1 MAAMKRALAAASL
14 LFFAGLAARADD
26 VSPWKASLEE
36 RIQGVL
42 PRPEDEKWLKIGWR
56 SDLARGRFEAN
67 AAGKP
72 LFLWLM
78 DGDPMGCT

>member
-1 MAAMKRALAAASL
+1 MKRLLALVILLLVALAASGQDA
-14 LFFAGLAARADD
+14 
-26 VSPWKASLEE
+26 PPKKAPLEE
-36 RIQGVL
+36 RIAGVL
-42 PRPEDEKWLKIGWR
+42 PRPAEEKWLKIAWR

-72 LFLWLM
+72 IFLWLM